1 MIGRNMLEY
10 QLRRL
15 GVFGAEETISSH
27 SNLDDRFKICKF
39 IITFQIM

>member
-1 MIGRNMLEY
+1 MLEY

-27 SNLDDRFKICKF
+27 PKFDDSFKVCEYF
-39 IITFQIM
+39 NFSVA

>member
-1 MIGRNMLEY
+1 MLEY

-27 SNLDDRFKICKF
+27 PNLDERFKICKC
-39 IITFQIM
+39 IINFQIK